1 MVPVGVEGKIVSIN
15 SGKYHVTDVV
25 CEIETSKGIYKMTL
39 MQKWPVRR
47 GRPYAKKLSPDM
59 PLVTGQRVIDTMFP
73 FAKVSAY
80 AASSVDITLRVWC
93 KSSDYWD
100 LYFELLET
108 IRCEFDKNGISI
120 PYNQLDVH
128 IDGSEK

>member
-1 MVPVGVEGKIVSIN
+1 
-15 SGKYHVTDVV
+15 
-25 CEIETSKGIYKMTL
+25 
-39 MQKWPVRR
+39 
-47 GRPYAKKLSPDM
+47 M
-59 PLVTGQRVIDTMFP
+59 PQAPEEP

-80 AASSVDITLRVWC
+80 SASSVDITLRVWC

-100 LYFELLET
+100 LYFELLES
-108 IRCEFDKNGISI
+108 IRREFDKNGISI